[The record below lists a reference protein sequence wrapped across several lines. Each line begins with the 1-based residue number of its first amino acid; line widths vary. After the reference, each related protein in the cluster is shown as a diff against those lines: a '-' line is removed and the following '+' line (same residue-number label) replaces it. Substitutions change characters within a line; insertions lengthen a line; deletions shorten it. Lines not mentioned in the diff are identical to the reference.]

1 MPPHSSYLR
10 LDVRGGLNNQREC
23 IVNGI
28 VAAHELGLH
37 LVLPSAHP
45 VGQGNE
51 KYDPHDAKFEG
62 IYADRSQWPAL
73 RPRRTTSP
81 HLRLSRP
88 CPRRLC

>member
-62 IYADRSQWPAL
+62 IYGRQNATVM
-73 RPRRTTSP
+73 RPGGKMCGT
-81 HLRLSRP
+81 
-88 CPRRLC
+88 